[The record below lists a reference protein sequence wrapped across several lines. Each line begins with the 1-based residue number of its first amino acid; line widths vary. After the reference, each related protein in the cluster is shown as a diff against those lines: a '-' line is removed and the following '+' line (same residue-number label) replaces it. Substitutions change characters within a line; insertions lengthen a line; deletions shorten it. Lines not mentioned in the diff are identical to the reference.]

1 MTGDTFVTGTAQAYA
16 GGITS
21 PTGTNPRAVEE
32 PEVDPQA
39 PPGEPDRSRRVAL
52 VEEGCHTWPA
62 EAEAEPVDEKDVAL
76 RIVVR
81 ADGSVASAQLLGD
94 PGRAFGAAAIECARR
109 SRFRPQL
116 DVAGKPVQTEFRF
129 VWHFTR

>member
-1 MTGDTFVTGTAQAYA
+1 
-16 GGITS
+16 
-21 PTGTNPRAVEE
+21 
-32 PEVDPQA
+32 VDQ
-39 PPGEPDRSRRVAL
+39 
-52 VEEGCHTWPA
+52 
-62 EAEAEPVDEKDVAL
+62 KDVAL

-109 SRFRPQL
+109 SRFSPQL
-116 DVAGKPVQTEFRF
+116 DGAGKPVQTEFRF